1 MDPAN
6 AKLPKGTA
14 ATIRAADA
22 TKYLF
27 DISALD
33 TARGVAGGERLDF
46 GNRRMVEVVLD

>member
-33 TARGVAGGERLDF
+33 ATGGVAGGERLHF
-46 GNRRMVEVVLD
+46 GHRCMVEVVLD